1 MKILRLK
8 EIPLSKVRDLLEL
21 RQKRGPLDS
30 YQMASLSH
38 ASKFSKIPSEKAER
52 LVESLIDKFKLSRSA
67 AVQITN
73 ILPTSIEELRT
84 LLVKEGKVFLTE
96 DLEKI
101 LELIRAHL
109 E

>member
-1 MKILRLK
+1 MKILKLE
-8 EIPLSKVRDLLEL
+8 EIPLPKVRDLLEL

-38 ASKFSKIPSEKAER
+38 ASKLSKIPSEKAEK
-52 LVESLIDKFKLSRSA
+52 LVKDLIDKFKLSKVA
-67 AVQITN
+67 AAQIVN
-73 ILPTSIEELRT
+73 ILPTSIEELRI

-101 LELIRAHL
+101 LELIRAYL